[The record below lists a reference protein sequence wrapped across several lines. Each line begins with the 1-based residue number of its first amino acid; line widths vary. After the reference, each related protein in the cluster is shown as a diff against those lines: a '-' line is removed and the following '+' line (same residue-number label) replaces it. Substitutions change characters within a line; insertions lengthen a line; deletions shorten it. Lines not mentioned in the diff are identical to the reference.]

1 MQTEPVQ
8 SAALR
13 SPRSWAILILGVVCA
28 GIAVALL
35 LDSAF
40 GVAPVDAVFAGISR
54 QTGIS
59 VGTALIAAC
68 IALVAFAWLLGV
80 KPGLGTVVS
89 FFGIGLAVDAT
100 TWLLDVTGWSVS
112 DSAWQV
118 RLLVWLVAAP
128 LLGFAAACMY
138 SSGLGASPYD
148 LFVQSLGRFHLSIPV
163 ARVIIDGA
171 MLLVAFLIGG
181 AWGIGTVGLM
191 LAIPLFLKLFLPLVG
206 RFAPHQ
212 SFEHPARTSNS

>member
-1 MQTEPVQ
+1 VQ

-68 IALVAFAWLLGV
+68 IALVVFAWLLGV

-112 DSAWQV
+112 DSGWQV

>member
-1 MQTEPVQ
+1 MRVQ
-8 SAALR
+8 SSPMR
-13 SPRSWAILILGVVCA
+13 SPRSWGILILGTVCA

-40 GVAPVDAVFAGISR
+40 GVAPVDAVFSGISR
-54 QTGIS
+54 MTGIS

-68 IALVAFAWLLGV
+68 IVLVLVAWALGV
-80 KPGLGTVVS
+80 KPGLGTVIS
-89 FFGIGLAVDAT
+89 FFGIGLTVDAT
-100 TWLLDVTGWSVS
+100 TWVLEATGWSVT
-112 DSAWQV
+112 DNAWQL
-118 RLLVWLVAAP
+118 RLLVWFLAAP

-148 LFVQSLGRFHLSIPV
+148 LFVQSLGRFHLSIPM

-171 MLLVAFLIGG
+171 MLVVAFVIGG
-181 AWGIGTVGLM
+181 AWGLGTVGLM

-212 SFEHPARTSNS
+212 SFEHPARATNS

>member
-1 MQTEPVQ
+1 MQTGTVQ
-8 SAALR
+8 SSAMR
-13 SPRSWAILILGVVCA
+13 SPRSWGILILGTVCA

-40 GVAPVDAVFAGISR
+40 GVAPVDAVFSGISR
-54 QTGIS
+54 MTGIS

-68 IALVAFAWLLGV
+68 IVLVGVAWALGV
-80 KPGLGTVVS
+80 KPGLGTVIS
-89 FFGIGLAVDAT
+89 FFGIGLSVDAT
-100 TWLLDVTGWSVS
+100 TWVLEATGWSVT
-112 DSAWQV
+112 DSTWQW
-118 RLLVWLVAAP
+118 RLLIWLLAAP

-163 ARVIIDGA
+163 ARVIIDAA
-171 MLLVAFLIGG
+171 MLLVAFVIGG
-181 AWGIGTVGLM
+181 AWGLGTVGLM
-191 LAIPLFLKLFLPLVG
+191 LVIPVFLKIFLPLVG

-212 SFEHPARTSNS
+212 SFEHPSRVTNS

>member
-1 MQTEPVQ
+1 M
-8 SAALR
+8 R
-13 SPRSWAILILGVVCA
+13 SPRSWGILILGTICA

-35 LDSAF
+35 LDTAF
-40 GVAPVDAVFAGISR
+40 GVAPVDAVFSGISR
-54 QTGIS
+54 MTGIS

-68 IALVAFAWLLGV
+68 MVLVLVAWALGV
-80 KPGLGTVVS
+80 KPGLGTVIS
-89 FFGIGLAVDAT
+89 FFGIGLFVDLT
-100 TWLLDVTGWSVS
+100 TWALEATGWSVT
-112 DSAWQV
+112 DSTWQL
-118 RLLVWLVAAP
+118 RLVVWLLAAP

-163 ARVIIDGA
+163 ARVIIDAA
-171 MLLVAFLIGG
+171 MLLVAFIIGG
-181 AWGIGTVGLM
+181 AWGLGTVGLM

-212 SFEHPARTSNS
+212 SFEHPARVSNS

>member
-1 MQTEPVQ
+1 MGT
-8 SAALR
+8 
-13 SPRSWAILILGVVCA
+13 VCA
-28 GIAVALL
+28 GIAVGLL
-35 LDSAF
+35 LDTAF
-40 GVAPVDAVFAGISR
+40 GVAPVDAVFSGIS
-54 QTGIS
+54 QMTGIS

-68 IALVAFAWLLGV
+68 IALVIVAWILGV
-80 KPGLGTVVS
+80 KPGLGTVIS
-89 FFGIGLAVDAT
+89 FIGIGLTVDLT
-100 TWLLDVTGWSVS
+100 TWVLEATSWSVS
-112 DSAWQV
+112 ENDWPV
-118 RLLVWLVAAP
+118 RLLVWVVAAP

-163 ARVIIDGA
+163 ARAIIDAA

-191 LAIPLFLKLFLPLVG
+191 LAIPVFLKLFLPMVG

-212 SFEHPARTSNS
+212 SFEHPSRTTSS

>member
-68 IALVAFAWLLGV
+68 IALVVFAWLLGV

-100 TWLLDVTGWSVS
+100 TWILDVTGWSVS
-112 DSAWQV
+112 DSGWQV

>member
-1 MQTEPVQ
+1 MQSQ
-8 SAALR
+8 ALR
-13 SPRSWAILILGVVCA
+13 SPRSWGILILGTVCA

-35 LDSAF
+35 LDTAF
-40 GVAPVDAVFAGISR
+40 GVAPVDAVFSGISR

-68 IALVAFAWLLGV
+68 IVLVLFAWILGV

-89 FFGIGLAVDAT
+89 FFGIGLSVDAT
-100 TWLLDVTGWSVS
+100 TWILDATDWSVTDNS
-112 DSAWQV
+112 WQV
-118 RLLVWLVAAP
+118 RLLVWLIAAP

-163 ARVIIDGA
+163 ARIIIDAA

-212 SFEHPARTSNS
+212 SFEHPARTSTS

>member
-8 SAALR
+8 SAALK
-13 SPRSWAILILGVVCA
+13 SPRSWAILVLGVVCA

-68 IALVAFAWLLGV
+68 IALVIFAWLLGV

-100 TWLLDVTGWSVS
+100 TWILDVTGWSVS
-112 DSAWQV
+112 ESEWQV

-163 ARVIIDGA
+163 ARVIIDAA

-212 SFEHPARTSNS
+212 SFEHPARPSNS

>member
-1 MQTEPVQ
+1 VQTGPVQ

-13 SPRSWAILILGVVCA
+13 SPRSWGILILGTVCA

-35 LDSAF
+35 LDTAF
-40 GVAPVDAVFAGISR
+40 GVAPVDAVFSGISR

-68 IALVAFAWLLGV
+68 IVLVLFAWLLGV
-80 KPGLGTVVS
+80 KPGLGTVIS
-89 FFGIGLAVDAT
+89 FFGIGLTVDLT
-100 TWLLDVTGWSVS
+100 TWVLDATGWSVS
-112 DSAWQV
+112 DNSWQL
-118 RLLVWLVAAP
+118 RLLVWLIAAP
-128 LLGFAAACMY
+128 LLAFAAACMY

-148 LFVQSLGRFHLSIPV
+148 LFVQSMGRFHLSIPV

-191 LAIPLFLKLFLPLVG
+191 LAIPLFLKMFLPLVA

-212 SFEHPARTSNS
+212 SIEHPSRVPNS

>member
-1 MQTEPVQ
+1 MQTGPVQ
-8 SAALR
+8 STALK
-13 SPRSWAILILGVVCA
+13 SPRSWGILILGTICA
-28 GIAVALL
+28 GVAVALL

-40 GVAPVDAVFAGISR
+40 GVAPVDAVFSGISR

-68 IALVAFAWLLGV
+68 IVLVIFAWLLGV
-80 KPGLGTVVS
+80 KPGLGTVIS

-100 TWLLDVTGWSVS
+100 TWVLDATGWSVS

-118 RLLVWLVAAP
+118 RLLVWVIAAP

-163 ARVIIDGA
+163 ARIIIDGA

-212 SFEHPARTSNS
+212 SFEHPARTSTS

>member
-68 IALVAFAWLLGV
+68 IALVIFAWLLGV

>member
-1 MQTEPVQ
+1 MQSQ
-8 SAALR
+8 ALR
-13 SPRSWAILILGVVCA
+13 SPRSWGILILGTVCA

-35 LDSAF
+35 LDTAF
-40 GVAPVDAVFAGISR
+40 GVAPVDAVFSGISR

-68 IALVAFAWLLGV
+68 IVLVLFAWILGV

-89 FFGIGLAVDAT
+89 FFGIGLSVDAT
-100 TWLLDVTGWSVS
+100 TWILDATDWSVTDNS
-112 DSAWQV
+112 WQV
-118 RLLVWLVAAP
+118 RLLVWLIAAP

-163 ARVIIDGA
+163 ARIIIDAA

-212 SFEHPARTSNS
+212 SFDHPARTSTS

>member
-68 IALVAFAWLLGV
+68 IALVIFAWLLGV

-163 ARVIIDGA
+163 ARVVIDAA

-191 LAIPLFLKLFLPLVG
+191 LAIPLFLKIFLPLVG

-212 SFEHPARTSNS
+212 SFEHPARSAIS

>member
-1 MQTEPVQ
+1 MQTGSVQ
-8 SAALR
+8 SAAMR
-13 SPRSWAILILGVVCA
+13 SPRSWGILILGTVCA

-35 LDSAF
+35 LDTAF
-40 GVAPVDAVFAGISR
+40 GVAPVDAVFSGISR
-54 QTGIS
+54 KTGIS

-68 IALVAFAWLLGV
+68 MVLVLLAWALGV

-89 FFGIGLAVDAT
+89 FFGIGLSVDAT
-100 TWLLDVTGWSVS
+100 TWVLETTSWSLTDNS
-112 DSAWQV
+112 WQL
-118 RLLVWLVAAP
+118 RLAVWCLAAP

-163 ARVIIDGA
+163 ARVIIDAA

-181 AWGIGTVGLM
+181 AWGVGTVGLM
-191 LAIPLFLKLFLPLVG
+191 LAIPLFLKLFLPLVAK
-206 RFAPHQ
+206 FAPHQ
-212 SFEHPARTSNS
+212 SFEHPVRVTNS

>member
-1 MQTEPVQ
+1 MQSQ
-8 SAALR
+8 ALR
-13 SPRSWAILILGVVCA
+13 SPRSWGILILGTVCA

-35 LDSAF
+35 LDTAF
-40 GVAPVDAVFAGISR
+40 GVAPVDAVFSGISR

-68 IALVAFAWLLGV
+68 IVLVLFAWILGV

-89 FFGIGLAVDAT
+89 FFGIGLSVDAT
-100 TWLLDVTGWSVS
+100 TWILDATDWSVTDNS
-112 DSAWQV
+112 WQV
-118 RLLVWLVAAP
+118 RLLVWLIAAP

-163 ARVIIDGA
+163 ARIIIDAA

-212 SFEHPARTSNS
+212 SFDHPARTSNS

>member
-1 MQTEPVQ
+1 MQ

-13 SPRSWAILILGVVCA
+13 SPRSWGILILGTVCA

-40 GVAPVDAVFAGISR
+40 GVAPVDAVFSGISR

-68 IALVAFAWLLGV
+68 IVLVIFAWLLGV

-89 FFGIGLAVDAT
+89 FFGIGLTVDAT
-100 TWLLDVTGWSVS
+100 TWFLDATGWSVS

-118 RLLVWLVAAP
+118 RLLVWLAAAP

-148 LFVQSLGRFHLSIPV
+148 LFVQSMGRFHLSIPV
-163 ARVIIDGA
+163 ARIIIDGA

-212 SFEHPARTSNS
+212 SFEHPARSTSS

>member
-40 GVAPVDAVFAGISR
+40 GVAPVDAVFSGISR

-68 IALVAFAWLLGV
+68 IVLVLLAWLLGV
-80 KPGLGTVVS
+80 RPGLGTVVS

-148 LFVQSLGRFHLSIPV
+148 LFVQSLGRFHLSIPL

-212 SFEHPARTSNS
+212 SFEHPARTPSS

>member
-1 MQTEPVQ
+1 VQTGQVQ
-8 SAALR
+8 SSPLR
-13 SPRSWAILILGVVCA
+13 SPRSWGILVLGTVCA
-28 GIAVALL
+28 GIAVGLL
-35 LDSAF
+35 LDTAF
-40 GVAPVDAVFAGISR
+40 GVAPVDAVFSGISR

-68 IALVAFAWLLGV
+68 IVLVGLAWILGV

-89 FFGIGLAVDAT
+89 FFGIGLTVDLT
-100 TWLLDVTGWSVS
+100 TLALDATGWSVS
-112 DSAWQV
+112 ENSWQL

-163 ARVIIDGA
+163 ARVVIDGA
-171 MLLVAFLIGG
+171 MLLIAFLIGG

-191 LAIPLFLKLFLPLVG
+191 LAIPVFLKLFLPLVG

-212 SFEHPARTSNS
+212 AFEHPSHAKRS

>member
-1 MQTEPVQ
+1 MQTGSVQ

-13 SPRSWAILILGVVCA
+13 SPRSWAILILGTICA

-35 LDSAF
+35 LDTAF
-40 GVAPVDAVFAGISR
+40 GVAPVDAVFSGISR
-54 QTGIS
+54 KTGIS

-68 IALVAFAWLLGV
+68 MVLVLFAWALGV

-89 FFGIGLAVDAT
+89 FFGIGLSVDAT
-100 TWLLDVTGWSVS
+100 TWVLETTGWSVTDNS
-112 DSAWQV
+112 WQL
-118 RLLVWLVAAP
+118 RLLVWLIAAP

-148 LFVQSLGRFHLSIPV
+148 LFVQSMGRFHLSIPV
-163 ARVIIDGA
+163 ARIIIDGA

-181 AWGIGTVGLM
+181 AWGLGTVGLM

-212 SFEHPARTSNS
+212 SFDHPSRASSS

>member
-68 IALVAFAWLLGV
+68 IALVVFAWLLGV

-112 DSAWQV
+112 DSGWQV

>member
-1 MQTEPVQ
+1 MQSQ
-8 SAALR
+8 ALR
-13 SPRSWAILILGVVCA
+13 SPRSWGILILGTICA

-35 LDSAF
+35 LDTAF
-40 GVAPVDAVFAGISR
+40 GVAPVDAVFSGISR

-68 IALVAFAWLLGV
+68 IVLVLFAWILGV

-89 FFGIGLAVDAT
+89 FFGIGLSVDAT
-100 TWLLDVTGWSVS
+100 TWILDATDWSVTDNS
-112 DSAWQV
+112 WQV
-118 RLLVWLVAAP
+118 RLLVWLIAAP

-163 ARVIIDGA
+163 ARIIIDAA

-212 SFEHPARTSNS
+212 SFDHPARTSTS

>member
-1 MQTEPVQ
+1 MQ

>member
-1 MQTEPVQ
+1 MQTGRVQ
-8 SAALR
+8 SSPLR
-13 SPRSWAILILGVVCA
+13 SPRSWGILILGTVCA

-40 GVAPVDAVFAGISR
+40 GVAPVDAVFSGISR
-54 QTGIS
+54 MTGIS

-68 IALVAFAWLLGV
+68 IVLVLMAWALGV
-80 KPGLGTVVS
+80 KPGLGTVIS

-100 TWLLDVTGWSVS
+100 TWVLEATGWSVS
-112 DSAWQV
+112 DNAWQV
-118 RLLVWLVAAP
+118 RLLVWLIAAP

-148 LFVQSLGRFHLSIPV
+148 LFVQSLGRFNLSIPV

-171 MLLVAFLIGG
+171 MLLVAFAIGG
-181 AWGIGTVGLM
+181 AWGLGTVGLM
-191 LAIPLFLKLFLPLVG
+191 LAIPLFLKLFLPIVA

-212 SFEHPARTSNS
+212 SFEHPARSANS

>member
-1 MQTEPVQ
+1 MQTGSVQ

-13 SPRSWAILILGVVCA
+13 SPRSWGILILGTVCA

-35 LDSAF
+35 LDTAF
-40 GVAPVDAVFAGISR
+40 GVAPVDAVFSGISR
-54 QTGIS
+54 KTGIS

-68 IALVAFAWLLGV
+68 MVLVLLAWALGV

-89 FFGIGLAVDAT
+89 FFGIGLSVDAT
-100 TWLLDVTGWSVS
+100 TWVLESTGWSVTDAS
-112 DSAWQV
+112 WQL
-118 RLLVWLVAAP
+118 RLVVWLLAAP

-148 LFVQSLGRFHLSIPV
+148 LFVQSMGRFHLSIPV

-171 MLLVAFLIGG
+171 MLIVAFAIGG
-181 AWGIGTVGLM
+181 AWGLGTVGLM

-212 SFEHPARTSNS
+212 SFEHPSRMSNS

>member
-1 MQTEPVQ
+1 MQSQ
-8 SAALR
+8 ALR
-13 SPRSWAILILGVVCA
+13 SPRSWGILILGTVCA

-35 LDSAF
+35 LDTAF
-40 GVAPVDAVFAGISR
+40 GVAPVDAVFSGISR

-68 IALVAFAWLLGV
+68 IVLVLFAWILGV

-89 FFGIGLAVDAT
+89 FFGIGLSVDAT
-100 TWLLDVTGWSVS
+100 TWILDATDWSVTDNS
-112 DSAWQV
+112 WQV
-118 RLLVWLVAAP
+118 RLLVWLIAAP

-163 ARVIIDGA
+163 ARIIIDAA

-212 SFEHPARTSNS
+212 SFAHPARTSTS